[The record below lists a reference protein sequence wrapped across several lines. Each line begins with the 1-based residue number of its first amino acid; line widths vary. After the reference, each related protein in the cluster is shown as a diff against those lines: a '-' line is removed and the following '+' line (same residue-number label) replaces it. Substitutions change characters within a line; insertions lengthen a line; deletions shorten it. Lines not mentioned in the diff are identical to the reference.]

1 MAHYTYDDNT
11 FDMRTAS
18 LMERLHNYF
27 DDASMGDEREDGQ
40 LEPLFKFHSLILIA
54 DIYEHVRLFL
64 VNRDRRL
71 SEYFSE
77 RTIKQCL
84 RNVVDIEEL
93 QKRLPE
99 LHEDIETIESS
110 MSWASDLL
118 PMAGVE
124 VMPGTDE
131 IKLLHLHGIEA
142 LSKDANG
149 NERPSVSKSL
159 LWRAPSYSHEGKDYV
174 FGKVFRKA
182 KEELDDDN
190 CDNLSPDPEDKIY
203 NNIRAQSR
211 LSNRVAWK
219 VESHE
224 WLNNPKKSKENKR
237 FDFLGYIISIQR
249 KAEEATADDIYFEL
263 KQALE
268 YLRNVFMTDA
278 EDIYYVRTGDFSKLE
293 KVYSKDVITHFYT
306 DLPFKKYYEAK
317 KEYVELLSDQMEV
330 ELGEWRISRGY
341 IGRKLSP
348 QEQIEFLQERKDGV
362 IENMKSYEELWKL
375 RMHSGGLDADV
386 TPENFARMFYRRKG
400 VDRYFIELQWELEE
414 LTSLIAKNKQK
425 PAKDSQEL
433 VQTPEQKAVADFVD
447 SIIMLVNTA
456 YEKWNN
462 QRVVP
467 AVHKAEVHIVIKKEE
482 LIKFMQDKMKNDF
495 EELCEFCYPE
505 ASKQDF
511 CQFVAQL
518 QNDGYFGV
526 LPNKLL
532 AEVLAPIAKISVG
545 TARNYLS
552 QS

>member
-203 NNIRAQSR
+203 NNS
-211 LSNRVAWK
+211 S
-219 VESHE
+219 
-224 WLNNPKKSKENKR
+224 
-237 FDFLGYIISIQR
+237 
-249 KAEEATADDIYFEL
+249 
-263 KQALE
+263 
-268 YLRNVFMTDA
+268 
-278 EDIYYVRTGDFSKLE
+278 
-293 KVYSKDVITHFYT
+293 
-306 DLPFKKYYEAK
+306 
-317 KEYVELLSDQMEV
+317 
-330 ELGEWRISRGY
+330 
-341 IGRKLSP
+341 
-348 QEQIEFLQERKDGV
+348 
-362 IENMKSYEELWKL
+362 
-375 RMHSGGLDADV
+375 
-386 TPENFARMFYRRKG
+386 FA
-400 VDRYFIELQWELEE
+400 
-414 LTSLIAKNKQK
+414 S
-425 PAKDSQEL
+425 S
-433 VQTPEQKAVADFVD
+433 
-447 SIIMLVNTA
+447 
-456 YEKWNN
+456 
-462 QRVVP
+462 
-467 AVHKAEVHIVIKKEE
+467 
-482 LIKFMQDKMKNDF
+482 
-495 EELCEFCYPE
+495 
-505 ASKQDF
+505 
-511 CQFVAQL
+511 
-518 QNDGYFGV
+518 
-526 LPNKLL
+526 
-532 AEVLAPIAKISVG
+532 
-545 TARNYLS
+545 
-552 QS
+552 

>member
-159 LWRAPSYSHEGKDYV
+159 LWRAPSYSHEEKDYV

-306 DLPFKKYYEAK
+306 ELPFKKYYEAK

-341 IGRKLSP
+341 IGRKLTP

-518 QNDGYFGV
+518 QNDGYFGA